1 MSCTHVL
8 SLIPTLVYSTGRQI
22 FMTVFFSYYT
32 WNKHLGYRNC
42 INSNNS
48 NKFRYNLLRF
58 KDSSALS
65 ISHLYTC
72 TTFYSLLNV
81 FMRNVYLLVWMAYHT
96 QHQELFLALSTK
108 FFFLC
113 FLVAL
118 YFICKTRL
126 TSGGVSLIKIIPF
139 FPSAW
144 LEINKTE
151 FYFIFA
157 RMKNF
162 RLFICSF
169 SYFMAALFTIYHRYS
184 NNSSKF
190 WEWCV
195 DNLNNLGTLICMLL
209 YTTSY
214 EYN

>member
-1 MSCTHVL
+1 MYDVL
-8 SLIPTLVYSTGRQI
+8 LSFECIYEERLLTSMDGISYTTSRII
-22 FMTVFFSYYT
+22 F
-32 WNKHLGYRNC
+32 
-42 INSNNS
+42 
-48 NKFRYNLLRF
+48 
-58 KDSSALS
+58 S
-65 ISHLYTC
+65 IKY
-72 TTFYSLLNV
+72 
-81 FMRNVYLLVWMAYHT
+81 
-96 QHQELFLALSTK
+96 EI
-108 FFFLC
+108 FFLC

-190 WEWCV
+190 
-195 DNLNNLGTLICMLL
+195 
-209 YTTSY
+209 
-214 EYN
+214 